1 MSLKQ
6 KYINTRAR
14 GRAPRAKKDF
24 WHRIPKN
31 ERVAV
36 LGSVSVILFG
46 YLYSLM
52 FTGAAGS
59 WVGFQVLGSGSGFT
73 INLIAIPE
81 KRARVI
87 AGQNNSG
94 TLLTVEVRDPGT
106 TTALFSGSLVTS
118 SGGTYN
124 GWNVSL
130 SPGTYDIT
138 AKGYSHLRTKKSS
151 VVLDTD
157 VTVDFTNNGASPLLC
172 GDTDENE
179 RVNGL
184 DLSLIVGGLATY
196 DLKYD
201 MDRNGVINGLD
212 LTHAV
217 SNINLTGA
225 T

>member
-6 KYINTRAR
+6 KNIKTRAHR
-14 GRAPRAKKDF
+14 RARPAKTDF

-36 LGSVSVILFG
+36 LGSVAVILLGF
-46 YLYSLM
+46 LYSLM

-59 WVGFQVLGSGSGFT
+59 WIGFQVLSSGSSFT
-73 INLIAIPE
+73 INLVAIPE
-81 KRARVI
+81 KRVQVV

-94 TLLTVEVRDPGT
+94 TLLTVEVRNPGT
-106 TTALFSGSLVTS
+106 ATALFSGSVVTS
-118 SGGTYN
+118 SGGTYA
-124 GWNVSL
+124 GLNVTLTS
-130 SPGTYDIT
+130 GTYDIT

-151 VVLDTD
+151 VVLDNG

-172 GDTDENE
+172 GDTDDNNK
-179 RVNGL
+179 VNGL
-184 DLSLIVGGLATY
+184 DLSLIVGGLAVY
-196 DLKYD
+196 NLKYD

-212 LTHAV
+212 LTHTV